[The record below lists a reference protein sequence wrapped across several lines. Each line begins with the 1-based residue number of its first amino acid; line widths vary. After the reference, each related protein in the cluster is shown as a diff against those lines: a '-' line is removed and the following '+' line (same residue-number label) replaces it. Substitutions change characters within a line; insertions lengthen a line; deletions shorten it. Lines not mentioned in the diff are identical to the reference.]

1 MKEKRKPIIYFILGV
16 ISTCIVTGSMFGSN
30 LSLVEAKE
38 NIKQNNLNFPIHVN
52 GKPITLNDTLLLND
66 RTYVQLREFS
76 EKINV
81 DVNWVDPNYHMAP
94 VPGGNFPGGIN
105 LTNPTFI
112 YTKTVT
118 DYYDTGKTIKGVEI
132 TSVYNKY
139 KAENKKLNY
148 AFDDLGLVIREN
160 GQEKKIPLKINP
172 SNGRKY
178 LSVSEFKEKLLPY
191 FVEMCMQEVE

>member
-52 GKPITLNDTLLLND
+52 GKVITLNDTLLLNG

-94 VPGGNFPGGIN
+94 VPGENFPGGIN

-178 LSVSEFKEKLLPY
+178 LSVSEFEEKLLPY